1 MCQVLFLVLKIVH
14 LTKQKKKNPPF
25 VPQNLKSSLGKQ
37 QIRIISEDLIEKT
50 FNREL

>member
-1 MCQVLFLVLKIVH
+1 MSGSVSGTEDSAPNK
-14 LTKQKKKNPPF
+14 TEKKNPPF